1 MRFIRKNG
9 RIIPIREKPLDT
21 LKRTTLT
28 GAGVGAAVGAV
39 KGAADLGFV
48 ATGMN
53 ISRFNIFK
61 EKLGAKFT
69 PEVALRVKPL
79 LKRGLIRTVPKA
91 VAVGALAGGV
101 VGAGTGA
108 LTGAK
113 YGLAKINELFN
124 K

>member
-9 RIIPIREKPLDT
+9 RIIPIREKSLDT

-61 EKLGAKFT
+61 AKLGAKFT
-69 PEVALRVKPL
+69 PLVAELVKPI
-79 LKRGLIRTVPKA
+79 LKRGLVRSVPKA
-91 VAVGALAGGV
+91 IVVGSLAGGV
-101 VGAGTGA
+101 IGAGVGAVA
-108 LTGAK
+108 GAK
-113 YGLAKINELFN
+113 YGLAKINELW
-124 K
+124 KK